1 MVNKTMLNEIKNLEA
16 CKRNMYMKFKQILFL
31 REKYCKK
38 FAIGRKNN
46 CLRSDLLNY
55 FINFQKIRI

>member
-1 MVNKTMLNEIKNLEA
+1 MRISIVKENHMVNKTMLNEIKNLEA

-38 FAIGRKNN
+38 FAIGRKN
-46 CLRSDLLNY
+46 
-55 FINFQKIRI
+55 IV